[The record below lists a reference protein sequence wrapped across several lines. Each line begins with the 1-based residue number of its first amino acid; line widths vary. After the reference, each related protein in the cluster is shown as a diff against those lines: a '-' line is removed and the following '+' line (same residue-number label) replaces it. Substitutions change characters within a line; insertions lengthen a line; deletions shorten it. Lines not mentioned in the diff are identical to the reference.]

1 MNSMT
6 RHRGSFFCLRYLS
19 TTCPGLRL
27 GTVGSKRQYL
37 PPFANRFLTMTENT
51 RTTASPPM
59 LNKSRL
65 VDQTS
70 GGPSLHDAAAQ
81 FLQSALKKRFPEQN
95 IDPDK
100 AMLGSPI
107 WRSHGGDLVSHG
119 NHFESLTYALAR
131 LAYTKTT
138 ANYIEGE
145 HFLTLTPHASDPI
158 HLPVSMDAI
167 TSLLNEHAPSLFLA
181 FEQRQLDYW
190 NETVDQLPRW
200 QTLSNTLQEALDV
213 QSVTGWD
220 ADECRLGRLV
230 SQYPDKALRPT
241 TGSGLSN
248 VRACLLDLDIGF
260 EMAEGNSARHLML
273 PGALVLS
280 ATIGTRELIV
290 MYTISNGYESFD
302 SLEQL
307 GIVLPQRIDIDLS
320 GQSLKWRLYEPEENI
335 FDAMVWALIGTQ
347 IDSIEALD
355 PASRSPLARF
365 TSLRDEST
373 TINARDNARVE
384 QLENAI
390 PEWLLAGSLDDIQAY
405 SGYLTNLGS
414 LRGESDSDVFN
425 VEDIP
430 LIDTYAQQKMCDAIL
445 ADKTD
450 EDTADLRLNDIR
462 IIVTHSFEAGG
473 FTLPDP
479 RTRSVETLGEFALQ
493 NVRPY
498 SATVAYADG
507 TAAPVWMTVTF
518 LLRMANEI
526 NIGETYPQ
534 LIKRTLIDDP
544 VQARR
549 HKARYRHQWPLLLP
563 LLALECKL
571 KQQGGVD
578 DQGYRQICQLMES
591 IETNAPLAEWP
602 VQIRPLAFM
611 PHYRLG
617 NTPDTV
623 ANMYIIAPRAGSRGP
638 CLLYQPLLDH
648 PLRQFPSEQN
658 MLYAFYQPGE
668 LRDSILA
675 WLPTSTLSFEYAQ
688 YVFSSGIPS
697 PWTIT
702 ELAFEPFIHLDL
714 TASVNLTNTPLSGD
728 ILTTLFTRNSQAM
741 AELADRQSTSNAERR
756 WALLGDSGWAMFS
769 VAANFL
775 SGSAGTAVWVWQSIT
790 QIQQAL
796 DAHERGDTIVEW
808 SSIGDVLLT
817 LGILLTQRVATRRI
831 RFSSP
836 LNENASQKRP
846 YMDELLTVP
855 TVTQPPTVT
864 HDATPLSAELPET
877 HLSTLAPATLGR
889 INAGA
894 RFLQQINRFQVP
906 APNLPDGAQANAN
919 HLHELMGKL
928 YAKVGERWFQVSA
941 ETDEPVFIVDPNDPE
956 RSGLSVKFDEA
967 TDRWHWDL
975 KLRLRGGGPTG
986 RIEALRREKARKK
999 DEAWAALHLFI
1010 TQEAAGKARLD
1021 EALQHLENN
1030 DVSATESDAAITTYT
1045 TTANEL
1051 ASGYA
1056 QALENLEKWREAGG
1070 AGVFYQSQLMRFTI
1084 EQHRCLSSWLRMKM
1098 REYAKVVVPLISQ
1111 SELATTL
1118 PRATQM
1124 EAAQKAIVIS
1134 DEIIDRLDRLHT
1146 SLDRLMTNTGT
1157 ARKIAGDL
1165 KKLLPSFSRYD
1176 LQANEIGL
1184 STELCLHEVP
1194 DSDMSQVRQLIV
1206 QIFDSAADAGHTLRS
1221 TEAGA
1226 LNVDQ
1231 LTTLVDHLADS
1242 ERRLQE
1248 LSVTWPDHLEP
1259 VRFRRIQTLVAQ
1271 LHKLAHDR
1279 LLKSLPEPEEVPIAA
1294 MARLEPAPSTSRA
1307 IGKVN
1312 KSRPGGGE
1320 AQKTPSTEKPEPE
1333 VPIIKAATRRPVQ
1346 TAILDDKD
1354 IIDDAMSLFLE
1365 LNGFIQRLRTDAQ
1378 RPSRIPADMQDLF
1391 DQQATRLDQAA
1402 NDVDAVLA
1410 RRRADFPVGRLS
1422 TELRTGAARLRREGI
1437 QVYSAIL
1444 MGRKPRE
1451 TYLEWMNE
1459 HGQVAIVKDERG
1471 RIKTRQRKDYFQEY
1485 RILDKTHQNK
1495 ALWVAH
1501 FHYDNLTDPDDQFTA
1516 AHLKFAEGYLQELP
1530 AKTRQELNTF
1540 DALDNALRRIG
1551 KPQVLDLFLKLEP
1564 QAPAGAENLKE

>member
-1 MNSMT
+1 
-6 RHRGSFFCLRYLS
+6 
-19 TTCPGLRL
+19 
-27 GTVGSKRQYL
+27 
-37 PPFANRFLTMTENT
+37 
-51 RTTASPPM
+51 M

-65 VDQTS
+65 VDQAS

-81 FLQSALKKRFPEQN
+81 FLQNALKKCFPEQN

-100 AMLGSPI
+100 AMLATPI
-107 WRSHGGDLVSHG
+107 WRSHGDDLVSHG

-131 LAYTKTT
+131 LAFKKTT

-145 HFLTLTPHASDPI
+145 HFLTLTPHARDPI

-190 NETVDQLPRW
+190 NETVGQLPRW

-220 ADECRLGRLV
+220 ADECRLARLV
-230 SQYPDKALRPT
+230 SQYPDKALRQT
-241 TGSGLSN
+241 TDSGLSD
-248 VRACLLDLDIGF
+248 VRACLLDLDVGF
-260 EMAEGNSARHLML
+260 EMAEGNSTRHLML
-273 PGALVLS
+273 PGALVLN
-280 ATIGTRELIV
+280 ATIGTRELVV

-307 GIVLPQRIDIDLS
+307 GMVLPQRIDIDLS

-335 FDAMVWALIGTQ
+335 FDAMVWALIGIQ

-355 PASRSPLARF
+355 PASRSLLARF
-365 TSLRDEST
+365 SPRRDEST
-373 TINARDNARVE
+373 TINAKDNARVE

-414 LRGESDSDVFN
+414 LRGQSDSGVFN
-425 VEDIP
+425 AEDIP
-430 LIDTYAQQKMCDAIL
+430 LINTYAQQKMCDAIL
-445 ADKTD
+445 ADKTG
-450 EDTADLRLNDIR
+450 EDAAGLRLNDIR
-462 IIVTHSFEAGG
+462 ITVTHSFEAGG

-479 RTRSVETLGEFALQ
+479 HNRQVETLGEFALQ

-507 TAAPVWMTVTF
+507 QAAPAWMTVTF

-549 HKARYRHQWPLLLP
+549 HKARYCRQWPLLLP
-563 LLALECKL
+563 LLALEYKL

-578 DQGYRQICQLMES
+578 DQGYRQVCQLMES
-591 IETNAPLAEWP
+591 IETNGPLAEWP

-617 NTPDTV
+617 STPDTV
-623 ANMYIIAPRAGSRGP
+623 ANMYIIAPRADSSGP
-638 CLLYQPLLDH
+638 CLLYQPLLDQ

-675 WLPTSTLSFEYAQ
+675 WLPNSTLSFEYAQ

-728 ILTTLFTRNSQAM
+728 ILTTLFNRNSQAM

-756 WALLGDSGWAMFS
+756 WALLADSGWAMFS

-796 DAHERGDTIVEW
+796 DAHEHGNTLVEW
-808 SSIGDVLLT
+808 SSIGDVLLA
-817 LGILLTQRVATRRI
+817 LGILLMQRVATRRI
-831 RFSSP
+831 RFSNP
-836 LNENASQKRP
+836 LDENASQQQP
-846 YMDELLTVP
+846 YMDEPLFTAP
-855 TVTQPPTVT
+855 SITKPPTVT

-877 HLSTLAPATLGR
+877 HLSILAPATLGR

-906 APNLPDGAQANAN
+906 APKLPVGAQANAN
-919 HLHELMGKL
+919 HLHELTGKL

-956 RSGLSVKFDEA
+956 RSGFSVKFDEG
-967 TDRWHWDL
+967 TGRWHWDL
-975 KLRLRGGGPTG
+975 KLRLRGGGPSG

-999 DEAWAALHLFI
+999 DEAWTALHLFI
-1010 TQEAAGKARLD
+1010 AQEAAGKARLE

-1051 ASGYA
+1051 ANGYA

-1070 AGVFYQSQLMRFTI
+1070 AGVFYQSQLMRLTI
-1084 EQHRCLSSWLRMKM
+1084 EQHRFLSSWLRMKM
-1098 REYAKVVVPLISQ
+1098 REYAKIVVPLVSQ
-1111 SELATTL
+1111 SELASSL
-1118 PRATQM
+1118 PRATQL

-1146 SLDRLMTNTGT
+1146 SLDTLMSNTGT

-1194 DSDMSQVRQLIV
+1194 DSNMSQVRQLVV

-1226 LNVDQ
+1226 LNVDR
-1231 LTTLVDHLADS
+1231 LTTLVDHLADA

-1248 LSVTWPDHLEP
+1248 LSITWPDHLEP
-1259 VRFRRIQTLVAQ
+1259 VRFKRIQTLVGQ
-1271 LHKLAHDR
+1271 LHKVARNR
-1279 LLKSLPEPEEVPIAA
+1279 LLDSLPESEEVPVAA
-1294 MARLEPAPSTSRA
+1294 MSRLEPLPSTSRA
-1307 IGKVN
+1307 IGKAN
-1312 KSRPGGGE
+1312 KSRPRGSE
-1320 AQKTPSTEKPEPE
+1320 APKTPSTENPEPVE
-1333 VPIIKAATRRPVQ
+1333 DIPIIKAATRRPVQ
-1346 TAILDDKD
+1346 PAVLDDEG
-1354 IIDDAMSLFLE
+1354 IIANAMSQTVE
-1365 LNGFIQRLRTDAQ
+1365 LDGFIKRLRTDAQ

-1391 DQQATRLDQAA
+1391 DQQATRFEKAA
-1402 NDVDAVLA
+1402 NDVEAVLA
-1410 RRRADFPVGRLS
+1410 RRRADFPVGSLS
-1422 TELRTGAARLRREGI
+1422 TELREGAARLRREGI
-1437 QVYSAIL
+1437 NVYSTLL

-1451 TYLEWMNE
+1451 AYLKWLNE
-1459 HGQVAIVKDERG
+1459 HDQVEIVKDERG

-1485 RILDKTHQNK
+1485 RILDKTRQK
-1495 ALWVAH
+1495 KPLWVAH
-1501 FHYDNLTDPDDQFTA
+1501 FHYDNLTDPDDLFTA

-1530 AKTRQELNTF
+1530 ARTRQELNTF
-1540 DALDNALRRIG
+1540 DAVDNALRRIG
-1551 KPQVLDLFLKLEP
+1551 NPQVLDLFLKLEP
-1564 QAPAGAENLKE
+1564 QAPAGTET